1 MAREITSS
9 GQLVL
14 GLRLGYIRNAEF
26 ETEPFFAFH
35 WILVPFEHMQKTAS
49 WYYLVLLIL
58 AGEAVFVLPFVL
70 PRIFRP
76 TVLEVFSL
84 DNTQL
89 GLCFS
94 VYGIV
99 AVASYLIGGPL
110 ADKYPPRKLMAIALW
125 MTAIGGLVFASFPD
139 FITLQILY
147 GYWGFTT
154 IFLFWSPMIKA
165 TRVWGGTASQGRAF
179 GLLDGGR
186 GLTGALFG
194 LLGVLIFSLFISSNI
209 EAATLME
216 RQDAFKYVI
225 YYSSMII
232 TVIGVLT
239 WAFMKSGAD
248 EKEISLQKITVK
260 QISAV
265 MKFPAVWLLMV
276 IILCA
281 YVGYK
286 ITDVLS
292 LYAREVMLYDEVK
305 SAQVGTFLQFLRPT
319 TGILVGLL
327 VDRFR
332 ITLWLVFSFIASI
345 VGGVLFATGIIEPST
360 TSLFFISVIII
371 AVGVY
376 SGRALYFAVMQEGK
390 IPLVLTGTAVGLIS
404 LVGYTPDIFAGPAYG
419 YLLDA
424 HPGQEIGHQNVFW
437 MLTGFAVVGG
447 IASIIYYWLY
457 GRKDG
462 A

>member
-1 MAREITSS
+1 MEKKA
-9 GQLVL
+9 
-14 GLRLGYIRNAEF
+14 
-26 ETEPFFAFH
+26 P
-35 WILVPFEHMQKTAS
+35 
-49 WYYLVLLIL
+49 WYYLILLIL
-58 AGEAVFVLPFVL
+58 AGEAVFILPFVL

-76 TVLEVFSL
+76 TILDLFQL

-99 AVASYLIGGPL
+99 AVFSYLFGGPL
-110 ADKYPPRKLMAIALW
+110 ADKFPPRKLMAIALW
-125 MTAIGGLVFASFPD
+125 LTALGGLVFVTFPD
-139 FITLQILY
+139 FTTLQFLY

-154 IFLFWSPMIKA
+154 IFLFWAPMIKSA
-165 TRVWGGTASQGRAF
+165 RLWGGLNSQGKAF

-194 LLGVLIFSLFISSNI
+194 LLGVVVFAMFISEHVVTAQLQERE
-209 EAATLME
+209 EAF
-216 RQDAFKYVI
+216 QYVI
-225 YYSSMII
+225 YFSVAII
-232 TVIGVLT
+232 GLIGVLT
-239 WAFMKSGAD
+239 WFFMKSGVD
-248 EKEISLQKITVK
+248 EKEILLERISVH
-260 QISAV
+260 QIISV
-265 MKFPAVWLLMV
+265 LKLPAVQLLMV

-292 LYAREVMLYDEVK
+292 LYAKEVMQYNEVK

-319 TGILVGLL
+319 TGILLGLL

-332 ITLWLVFSFIASI
+332 ISLVLVFSFLACII
-345 VGGVLFATGIIEPST
+345 GGVLFASGLIAPST
-360 TSLFFISVIII
+360 TALFFISVVVI

-376 SGRALYFAVMQEGK
+376 SARALYFAVMQEGK

-424 HPGQEIGHQNVFW
+424 HPGEEIGHQNVFW
-437 MLTGFAVVGG
+437 MLTAFSSVGFVAAVL
-447 IASIIYYWLY
+447 YYRLF
-457 GRKDG
+457 GRKETT
-462 A
+462 